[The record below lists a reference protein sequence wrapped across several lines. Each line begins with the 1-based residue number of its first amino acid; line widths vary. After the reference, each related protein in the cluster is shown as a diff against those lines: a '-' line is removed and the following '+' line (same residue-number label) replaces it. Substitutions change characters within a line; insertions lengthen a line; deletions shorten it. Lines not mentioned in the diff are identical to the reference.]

1 MCITI
6 YHNTRWGKSRK
17 TLQLLRDNGFEPN
30 IIEYLK
36 NPPNVNELKK
46 ICKIL
51 DLSAIDIIRTNEN
64 EYKQSNI
71 SMDDTDDVIIEKIIR
86 HPRLLERPIVIMG
99 NNGIIGRPPENV
111 LKLLKSPIW
120 TNI

>member
-36 NPPNVNELKK
+36 NPPNGNDLKE

-51 DLSAIDIIRTNEN
+51 DLSAIDIIRINEK

-71 SMDDTDDVIIEKIIR
+71 SMNDTDDVIIEKIVR

-99 NNGIIGRPPENV
+99 KNGIIGRPPQNV
-111 LKLLKSPIW
+111 LKLL
-120 TNI
+120 